1 MIQRRSGVD
10 EAFGVHHNC
19 HQYPTLLG
27 WLSAPI
33 IGVASTAESPATIRF
48 DGQAESSNSDTGA
61 NQLQVTEASK
71 SSHSIVHQ
79 PNASQAVH
87 HQNPGWL
94 PQTSEQWWLS
104 AFIGGIGLLVVLIGW
119 QLVNYLKKRSSL
131 S

>member
-1 MIQRRSGVD
+1 MKRLGFITIAIS
-10 EAFGVHHNC
+10 
-19 HQYPTLLG
+19 TLLCWG

-33 IGVASTAESPATIRF
+33 IGVASTAESPA
-48 DGQAESSNSDTGA
+48 TGA

>member
-1 MIQRRSGVD
+1 MKRLGFITIAIS
-10 EAFGVHHNC
+10 
-19 HQYPTLLG
+19 TLLCWG

-33 IGVASTAESPATIRF
+33 IGVARTAESPATIRF

>member
-1 MIQRRSGVD
+1 MKRLGFITIAIS
-10 EAFGVHHNC
+10 
-19 HQYPTLLG
+19 TLLCWG

-48 DGQAESSNSDTGA
+48 DGQAESSNPDTGA
-61 NQLQVTEASK
+61 NQLHVTEASK
-71 SSHSIVHQ
+71 SSSSVARQ
-79 PNASQAVH
+79 PETGQAVQ
-87 HQNPGWL
+87 HQNLGWL
-94 PQTSEQWWLS
+94 LQTSEQWWLS